1 MIIYCEAVVENT
13 TQQENL
19 IECIEILGGNPQ
31 IKQDKISVE
40 HEGIKDECDI
50 FIALFEHYARHN
62 ITILES

>member
-19 IECIEILGGNPQ
+19 IECIEILGGTPE
-31 IKQDKISVE
+31 IHQDKISVE

-50 FIALFEHYARHN
+50 FITLFEHYARHN
-62 ITILES
+62 ITILQS

>member
-1 MIIYCEAVVENT
+1 MIVYCEAVVENT

-19 IECIEILGGNPQ
+19 IECIEILGGSPNIQ
-31 IKQDKISVE
+31 QDKVSVE
-40 HEGIKDECDI
+40 YEGIKEECDI